1 MPLTRPAIPA
11 GYRDRG
17 SNRLRRTLL
26 SMRARPADDCL
37 AHRYGVG
44 VFVGMLLVLA
54 RKAESR

>member
-1 MPLTRPAIPA
+1 
-11 GYRDRG
+11 
-17 SNRLRRTLL
+17 
-26 SMRARPADDCL
+26 MRARPADDCL